1 VFGISDEL
9 NVATTIAIIIPL
21 VLIVAA
27 ALVDCIRRRDLSI
40 RAKVLWTALIV
51 FTLYIGTAIY
61 YIARPPRAPEGKRY
75 GDTEARSSALLNDL
89 TTLRADHTA
98 GRVSDDTY
106 LSRKRAMLGL
116 DSGST

>member
-1 VFGISDEL
+1 MFRISDEL
-9 NVATTIAIIIPL
+9 DIATAIAILIPL

-27 ALVDCIRRRDLSI
+27 ALIDCARRRDLSVA
-40 RAKVLWTALIV
+40 AKVLWTALIV

-75 GDTEARSSALLNDL
+75 GDSVARSSALVD
-89 TTLRADHTA
+89 TITDLRAEHLA
-98 GRVSDDTY
+98 GHLSDDTY
-106 LSRKRAMLGL
+106 LAKKRAMLGL

>member
-1 VFGISDEL
+1 MFRISDEL
-9 NVATTIAIIIPL
+9 NVATAIAIIIPL

-27 ALVDCIRRRDLSI
+27 ALIDCIRRRDLSVVS
-40 RAKVLWTALIV
+40 KVVWAVLIV

-61 YIARPPRAPEGKRY
+61 YIARPPRTPEGKRY
-75 GDTEARSSALLNDL
+75 GETAARSSALLNDL
-89 TTLRADHTA
+89 TSLRTDHEA
-98 GRVSDDTY
+98 GRVNDDTY